1 MVGAGDGRGDRG
13 REGGTT
19 DGNLPTLAAHY
30 ERVESRLAQFVRD
43 AIQANADRAA

>member
-1 MVGAGDGRGDRG
+1 MGISPRF
-13 REGGTT
+13 
-19 DGNLPTLAAHY
+19 AAHY